1 MLDFWHMRWRLVT
14 VLVPLCL
21 LGADAWAHAQEV
33 AAGGSSEGIDD
44 PKLARRLG
52 TRIALGGP
60 AEGEA
65 PALGLPETAAAVPE
79 GEVLARAP
87 QAEPPA
93 LKPRLKLGYR
103 RYAFSQIGATQA
115 TTPGASEPFDVVSLD
130 FYPVSSMVR
139 FGLTAQYGWQE
150 GTFRQ
155 NGDAFFAGGT
165 SLGFQVP
172 GPVLTPF
179 IEGFAD
185 AGLLQRTKSDLGLN
199 TIASVL
205 GELGIDVGSEVF
217 LAHNFC
223 LSFAVGYIHLAN
235 GYARANAF
243 DTFSVDT
250 WSFKLGLGL

>member
-1 MLDFWHMRWRLVT
+1 MLDFWEMRWRLVT

-21 LGADAWAHAQEV
+21 VGAEAWALAQET
-33 AAGGSSEGIDD
+33 ATTDSPDSIDD

-52 TRIALGGP
+52 ARIALGAP
-60 AEGEA
+60 AGAEA
-65 PALGLPETAAAVPE
+65 PSLGVPESAAPLPE
-79 GEVLARAP
+79 GELEARAP
-87 QAEPPA
+87 EPETQPR
-93 LKPRLKLGYR
+93 KPRLKLGYR
-103 RYAFSQIGATQA
+103 RYTFSQIGATQA

-130 FYPVSSMVR
+130 FYPVSSTVR

-150 GTFRQ
+150 GTFRA

-179 IEGFAD
+179 VEGFAN
-185 AGLLQRTKSDLGLN
+185 AGLLQRTKSGLSLN

-205 GELGIDVGSEVF
+205 GELGLDVGTEVF
-217 LAHNFC
+217 LARNFC

-235 GYARANAF
+235 GYARTNAF
-243 DTFSVDT
+243 DSFSIDT